1 MLNIHP
7 IESYKITIANLHTGL
22 SIPINENRN
31 KFYLIYISSGKGTL
45 DSKEKRLK
53 VEEGKSY
60 FLTEDAL
67 LTSASS
73 VLLSVYMLSWSKER
87 DVLSVYLSRPLSPQA
102 SAKMV
107 PMWEE
112 LRRWEKEDSLS
123 AKCRFQAQLWEMLA
137 ILTDETEVDRIEEA
151 VELIR
156 RNLAKPYTIAELA
169 TKANM
174 SPVSFSRAFRNKMGM
189 SPKEFLNEER
199 MKAAK
204 FLMLQNKGI
213 TAKEVA
219 LKLGMQ
225 DEFYF
230 SRLFKIK
237 EGLPPSI
244 FMKRAKERIAIVS
257 QLFLQDHLLS
267 LGIQPVAAPSYPSVY
282 PSSSGVPRYLEK
294 ELHGTI
300 LLNAEKTFLSEEIL
314 LTQPDRIIK
323 TPLHNSHL
331 QTVLLSQHERVHH
344 LSLKTDWIQY
354 LYEIAS
360 MLGLESH
367 AESIEKNVRSL
378 EHKVRDELCPLTKK
392 GKWAVIW
399 IRPEEIR
406 LYGYGG
412 HTFLDLLFQVL
423 GFQPHPDLD
432 FENYRIVSLR
442 EVAELNPDK
451 LLILWS
457 HEKDVWK
464 TAHLPEWKMIRA
476 VQTGEVYYPTSHEW
490 DPWGPLG
497 RRRMLEELPTS
508 LLKAKLK
515 A

>member
-1 MLNIHP
+1 MLSNYP
-7 IESYKITIANLHTGL
+7 IEPYKTTMANLQTGL
-22 SIPINENRN
+22 FLPINENQN
-31 KFYLIYISSGKGTL
+31 NFYLIYISAGKGTL
-45 DSKEKRLK
+45 DSQGKLLK

-60 FLTEDAL
+60 FLSDHAF

-73 VLLSVYMLSWSKER
+73 ALFSVYMLSWPKEE
-87 DVLSVYLSRPLSPQA
+87 DVLSVILSRQLAAQA
-102 SAKMV
+102 PAKMV
-107 PMWEE
+107 PLWEE
-112 LRRWEKEDSLS
+112 LRRWEKEHSLS
-123 AKCRFQAQLWEMLA
+123 AKCRFQAQLWEMLS
-137 ILTDETEVDRIEEA
+137 ILTDEAEVDQIEEA

-156 RNLAKPYTIAELA
+156 NNLAKPYTIAELA
-169 TKANM
+169 SKAKM
-174 SPVSFSRAFRNKMGM
+174 SPVSFSRAFRKRIGM

-204 FLMLQNKGI
+204 FLMLQKKGI

-219 LKLGMQ
+219 LQLGMQ

-230 SRLFKIK
+230 SRLFKSK

-244 FMKRAKERIAIVS
+244 YMKRAKERIAVVS

-267 LGIQPVAAPSYPSVY
+267 LGIQPVAAPFYPSVY
-282 PSSSGVPRYLEK
+282 PSSSGVPKYLEK
-294 ELHGTI
+294 DLHGTI
-300 LLNAEKTFLSEEIL
+300 LLNAEKPFLPEEIL

-331 QTVLLSQHERVHH
+331 QTVLLSQQGKVHH
-344 LSLKTDWIQY
+344 LPHKPDWSQY

-367 AESIEKNVRSL
+367 AECIEKDVRCL
-378 EHKVRDELCPLTKK
+378 EYKVRDELCPLTKQ
-392 GKWAVIW
+392 GKWAVVW

-406 LYGYGG
+406 LYGHGG
-412 HTFLDLLFQVL
+412 HAFLDLLFQNL

-432 FENYRIVSLR
+432 FESYRNVTLKD
-442 EVAELNPDK
+442 VADLNPDK

-457 HEKDVWK
+457 HEKDVWQ
-464 TAHLPEWKMIRA
+464 TAQVPEWKMIRA
-476 VQTGEVYYPTSHEW
+476 VQTGEVYYPASHEW

-497 RRRMLEELPTS
+497 RKKMLEEFPIS
-508 LLKAKLK
+508 ILKSKLK

>member
-1 MLNIHP
+1 MLRTHP
-7 IESYKITIANLHTGL
+7 IESYKITKANLQTGL
-22 SIPINENRN
+22 YIPINDN
-31 KFYLIYISSGKGTL
+31 KKDYYLIYISAGNGSLICQGK
-45 DSKEKRLK
+45 SLK

-60 FLTEDAL
+60 FLTEDAF

-87 DVLSVYLSRPLSPQA
+87 DVLSIYLSRPLTSQV

-112 LRRWEKEDSLS
+112 LRRWEKEDTLS

-137 ILTDETEVDRIEEA
+137 NLTDETEVDRIEEA

-156 RNLAKPYTIAELA
+156 SNLAKPYTIAELA

-174 SPVSFSRAFRNKMGM
+174 SPVSFSRAFRNRIGM

-204 FLMLQNKGI
+204 YLMVQNKGI
-213 TAKEVA
+213 TAKDVA

-230 SRLFKIK
+230 SRLFKNK

-244 FMKRAKERIAIVS
+244 YMKRAKERIAIVS

-267 LGIQPVAAPSYPSVY
+267 LGIQPVAAPAYPSVY

-294 ELHGTI
+294 DLHGTI

-331 QTVLLSQHERVHH
+331 QTMLLSHQERVHH
-344 LSLKTDWIQY
+344 LSLKPDWIQY
-354 LYEIAS
+354 LQEIAS
-360 MLGLESH
+360 MLGLESK
-367 AESIEKNVRSL
+367 AECIEKDIRCL
-378 EHKVRDELCPLTKK
+378 EQKVRDELCPLTKR
-392 GKWAVIW
+392 GNWAVIW
-399 IRPEEIR
+399 IRSEEIR
-406 LYGYGG
+406 LYGCAG

-432 FENYRIVSLR
+432 FESYRIVTLK
-442 EVAELNPDK
+442 EVADLNPDK

-464 TAHLPEWKMIRA
+464 TAQIPEWKMIRA
-476 VQTGEVYYPTSHEW
+476 VQTGEVYYPASHEW

-497 RRRMLEELPTS
+497 RSKMLEEFSTS